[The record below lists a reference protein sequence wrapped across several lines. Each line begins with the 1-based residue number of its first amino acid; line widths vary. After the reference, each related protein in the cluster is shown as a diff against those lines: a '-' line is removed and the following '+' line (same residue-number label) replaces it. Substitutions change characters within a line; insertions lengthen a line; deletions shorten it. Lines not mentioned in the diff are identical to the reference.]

1 MYITYNYNGK
11 DYEWELPR
19 TSYKEFL
26 DSFTTDEKAK
36 ILGELY
42 DSIFSEE
49 EKERFK
55 DEYGIEDSED
65 FFVEHTTA
73 KIEEFI
79 YDYFNE
85 YIIEP
90 EDLVE
95 KVGFDLE
102 EEFKD
107 EALWDIKN
115 KYVGSEDNERYED
128 YDSRNF

>member
-11 DYEWELPR
+11 DYDWELPS
-19 TSYKEFL
+19 TSYKKFL

-36 ILGELY
+36 IFGELY
-42 DSIFSEE
+42 DSMFSEK
-49 EKERFK
+49 EKYMFYN
-55 DEYGIEDSED
+55 EYGIEDSED
-65 FFVEHTTA
+65 FSVGHTTA
-73 KIEEFI
+73 EVEEFI
-79 YDYFNE
+79 HDYFNE

-90 EDLVE
+90 EDLE
-95 KVGFDLE
+95 KAGFDLE

-115 KYVGSEDNERYED
+115 NYVESEDNERYED

>member
-1 MYITYNYNGK
+1 MYITYNYDGK
-11 DYEWELPR
+11 DYDWELSS
-19 TSYKEFL
+19 TSYKKFL

-42 DSIFSEE
+42 DSMFSEK
-49 EKERFK
+49 EKEKFK

-65 FFVEHTTA
+65 FSVEHTTA
-73 KIEEFI
+73 KVEEFI
-79 YDYFNE
+79 HDYFDE

-90 EDLVE
+90 EDLE
-95 KVGFDLE
+95 KAGFDLE

-115 KYVGSEDNERYED
+115 NYVESEDNERYED